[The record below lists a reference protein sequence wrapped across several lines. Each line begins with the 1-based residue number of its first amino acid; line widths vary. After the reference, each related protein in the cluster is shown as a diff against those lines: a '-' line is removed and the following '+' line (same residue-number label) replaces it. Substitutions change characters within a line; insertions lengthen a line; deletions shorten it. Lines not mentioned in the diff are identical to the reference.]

1 MASIILLVIIV
12 GVATALLGSVLI
24 QSFSSIN
31 DVILSPVEKKCQEI
45 ANEGYKMHTLYPNS
59 NPDELLENDRE
70 RLLYLDDLW
79 MKECVSVL
87 PTESIFNIVNN
98 VERDFS
104 FGQ

>member
-1 MASIILLVIIV
+1 MASIVLLLIIV
-12 GVATALLGSVLI
+12 AVSVALLGSVLI
-24 QSFSSIN
+24 QNLTSIN
-31 DVILSPVEKKCQEI
+31 DVLLSPIEKK
-45 ANEGYKMHTLYPNS
+45 YRMHALYPNS
-59 NPDELLENDRE
+59 NPDDLLENDRK

-87 PTESIFNIVNN
+87 PTESIFKIVNN

>member
-1 MASIILLVIIV
+1 MASIVLLLIIV
-12 GVATALLGSVLI
+12 AVSVALLGSVLI
-24 QSFSSIN
+24 QNLTSIN
-31 DVILSPVEKKCQEI
+31 DVLLSPIEKICQEI
-45 ANEGYKMHTLYPNS
+45 ANEGYRMHALYPNS
-59 NPDELLENDRE
+59 NPDDLLENDRK

-87 PTESIFNIVNN
+87 PTESIFKIVNN

>member
-1 MASIILLVIIV
+1 MASIVLLVIIV
-12 GVATALLGSVLI
+12 AVSVALLGSVLI
-24 QSFSSIN
+24 QNLTSIN
-31 DVILSPVEKKCQEI
+31 DVLLSPIEKKCQEI

-59 NPDELLENDRE
+59 NPDDLLENDRK

-87 PTESIFNIVNN
+87 PTESIFKIVNN

>member
-1 MASIILLVIIV
+1 MASIVLLLIIV
-12 GVATALLGSVLI
+12 AVSVALLGSVLI
-24 QSFSSIN
+24 QNLTSIN
-31 DVILSPVEKKCQEI
+31 DVLLSPIEKKCQEM
-45 ANEGYKMHTLYPNS
+45 ANEGYRMHALYPNS
-59 NPDELLENDRE
+59 NPDDLLENDRK

-87 PTESIFNIVNN
+87 PTESIFKIVNN

>member
-1 MASIILLVIIV
+1 MASIVLLLIIV
-12 GVATALLGSVLI
+12 AVSAALLGSVLI
-24 QSFSSIN
+24 QNLTSIN
-31 DVILSPVEKKCQEI
+31 DVLLSPIEKKCQEI
-45 ANEGYKMHTLYPNS
+45 ANEGYRMHALYPNS
-59 NPDELLENDRE
+59 NHDDLIENDRK

-87 PTESIFNIVNN
+87 PTESIFKIVNN

>member
-1 MASIILLVIIV
+1 MASIILLLIV
-12 GVATALLGSVLI
+12 VAVAAALLGSVLI
-24 QSFSSIN
+24 QNLTSIN
-31 DVILSPVEKKCQEI
+31 DVILSPIEKKCQEI

-59 NPDELLENDRE
+59 NPNDLLENDRK

-87 PTESIFNIVNN
+87 PTESIFKIVNN

>member
-1 MASIILLVIIV
+1 MASIVLLLIIV
-12 GVATALLGSVLI
+12 AVSAALLGSVLI
-24 QSFSSIN
+24 QNLTSIN
-31 DVILSPVEKKCQEI
+31 DVFLSPIEKKCQEI
-45 ANEGYKMHTLYPNS
+45 ANEGYRMHTLYPNS
-59 NPDELLENDRE
+59 NPNDLLENDRK

-87 PTESIFNIVNN
+87 PTESIFKIVNN

>member
-1 MASIILLVIIV
+1 MASIILLLIV
-12 GVATALLGSVLI
+12 VAVAAALLGSVLI
-24 QSFSSIN
+24 QNLTSIN
-31 DVILSPVEKKCQEI
+31 DVILSPMEKKCQEI

>member
-1 MASIILLVIIV
+1 MASIVLLLIIV
-12 GVATALLGSVLI
+12 AVSVALLGSVLI
-24 QSFSSIN
+24 QNITSIN
-31 DVILSPVEKKCQEI
+31 DVLLSPIEKKCQEI
-45 ANEGYKMHTLYPNS
+45 ANEGYRMHTLYPNS
-59 NPDELLENDRE
+59 NPDDLLENDRK

-87 PTESIFNIVNN
+87 PTESIFKIVNN

>member
-1 MASIILLVIIV
+1 MASIVLLLIIV
-12 GVATALLGSVLI
+12 AVSAALLGSVLI
-24 QSFSSIN
+24 QNLTSIN
-31 DVILSPVEKKCQEI
+31 DVLLSPIEKKCQEI
-45 ANEGYKMHTLYPNS
+45 ANEGYRMHTLYPNS
-59 NPDELLENDRE
+59 NPDDLLENDRK

-87 PTESIFNIVNN
+87 PTESIFKIVNN

>member
-1 MASIILLVIIV
+1 MASIVLLLIIV
-12 GVATALLGSVLI
+12 AVSVALLGSVLI
-24 QSFSSIN
+24 QNLTSIN
-31 DVILSPVEKKCQEI
+31 DVLLSPIEKKCQEI
-45 ANEGYKMHTLYPNS
+45 ANEGYRMHTLYPNS
-59 NPDELLENDRE
+59 NPDDLLENNRK

-87 PTESIFNIVNN
+87 PTESIFKIVNN

>member
-1 MASIILLVIIV
+1 MASIVLLLIIV
-12 GVATALLGSVLI
+12 AVSAALLGSVLI
-24 QSFSSIN
+24 QNLTSIN
-31 DVILSPVEKKCQEI
+31 DVLLSPIEKKCQEI
-45 ANEGYKMHTLYPNS
+45 ANEGYRMHTLYPNS
-59 NPDELLENDRE
+59 NPDELLENDMK